1 MLIEGF
7 SIDARGFALAQR
19 ALALLIFPGVPEIAI
34 AVPER
39 LPQEVL
45 TLP

>member
-19 ALALLIFPGVPEIAI
+19 ALAPLPES
-34 AVPER
+34 